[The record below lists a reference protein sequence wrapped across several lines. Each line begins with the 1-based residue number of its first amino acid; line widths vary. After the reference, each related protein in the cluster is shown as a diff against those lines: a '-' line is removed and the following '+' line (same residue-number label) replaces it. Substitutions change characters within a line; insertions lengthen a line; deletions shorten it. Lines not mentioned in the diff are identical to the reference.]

1 MEIKFNDV
9 NYKTKL
15 TDINIT
21 LNNSKIN
28 GVYNYNSFL
37 KVLLNPKLIEKGNIT
52 IDGKVYNKYDPK
64 VIAVIDKD
72 MPFYTSKVIDEILF
86 YSKIRGY
93 KNNNIKEDINN
104 LLEKF
109 NLDSNI
115 LKRIGHSLSETEKY
129 YIKLI
134 ANLIYKPK
142 IIIFKDIMSGMDYKN
157 KKIIK
162 KLMEELKEQ
171 GVLIILTSSN
181 SNILYE
187 LTDEVVIFNKG
198 KVLINGSTN
207 DIYSN
212 IEILL
217 NNNID
222 VPYFSL
228 LTYKANNEK
237 GAHLFYRKDVRDVI
251 KDVYKSVS

>member
-1 MEIKFNDV
+1 MELKFNNV
-9 NYKTKL
+9 NYKAKL
-15 TDINIT
+15 NNVNIT
-21 LNNSKIN
+21 LNSNKIN
-28 GVYNYNSFL
+28 GIYNYNSFI
-37 KVLLNPKLIEKGNIT
+37 KVLANPKFIEGGT
-52 IDGKVYNKYDPK
+52 ISIDNKTYHKYDPRI
-64 VIAVIDKD
+64 IAIVDKD

-86 YSKIRGY
+86 YSKVRGY
-93 KNNNIKEDINN
+93 KSRNMKEEINT

-109 NLDSNI
+109 YLDPSI
-115 LKRIGHSLSETEKY
+115 LKRITPSLSDTEKY
-129 YIKLI
+129 FIKLI
-134 ANLIYKPK
+134 ANLIYRPK
-142 IIIFKDIMSGMDYKN
+142 IIIFKDIMSGMDYRN

-162 KLMEELKEQ
+162 KLIEELKEQ
-171 GVLIILTSSN
+171 GVLVILTSFN

-198 KVLINGSTN
+198 KVLISGSTN
-207 DIYSN
+207 EIYSN

-228 LTYKANNEK
+228 LTYKANKEK

-251 KDVYKSVS
+251 KDV

>member
-15 TDINIT
+15 NNVNIT
-21 LNNSKIN
+21 LNSNKIN
-28 GVYNYNSFL
+28 GIYNYNTFI
-37 KVLLNPKLIEKGNIT
+37 KVLVNPKLIEKGNIS
-52 IDGKVYNKYDPK
+52 IDGKIYHKYDPRI
-64 VIAVIDKD
+64 IAIVDKD

-93 KNNNIKEDINN
+93 KSRNMKEEINT

-109 NLDSNI
+109 NLDSSI
-115 LKRIGHSLSETEKY
+115 LKRITHSLSNTEKY
-129 YIKLI
+129 FIKLV
-134 ANLIYKPK
+134 ANLIYRPK
-142 IIIFKDIMSGMDYKN
+142 IIIFKDIMSGMDYRN
-157 KKIIK
+157 KKVIK
-162 KLMEELKEQ
+162 NLIEELKEQ
-171 GVLIILTSSN
+171 GILIILTSSN

-187 LTDEVVIFNKG
+187 LTDEIVIFNKG
-198 KVLINGSTN
+198 KVLIGGPTN
-207 DIYSN
+207 DVYSN
-212 IEILL
+212 IEVLL

-228 LTYKANNEK
+228 LAYKANNEK